1 MTANEDEPQA
11 PEDGATPITLDELVR
26 AVTRLVMGS
35 AGIAVASASR
45 WQRGA
50 EAVAAS
56 GAAGNLTSA
65 ALGLGLA
72 TERVV
77 VKGAS
82 AVGGTAASVTWGF
95 MRATPFRRPLEHL
108 AERFRGEQRLSER
121 EVADA
126 ADAIVDA
133 VGEVLLARIDID
145 RVIDR
150 IALERVLARV
160 DRSELTRRIDRSVA
174 QDEEAR

>member
-1 MTANEDEPQA
+1 MTIEDEPQEPA
-11 PEDGATPITLDELVR
+11 DDGAPITADELIR
-26 AVTRLVMGS
+26 AATRLVMGS

-50 EAVAAS
+50 EAAAAS
-56 GAAGNLTSA
+56 GAAGSLASA

-72 TERVV
+72 AERVV

-82 AVGGTAASVTWGF
+82 VVGGTAASVTWGV
-95 MRATPFRRPLEHL
+95 MRATPFRRPAERL

-121 EVADA
+121 EVTDA

-133 VGEVLLARIDID
+133 IGEAVLARIDID

-150 IALERVLARV
+150 IALERVLARMDRRELARRV
-160 DRSELTRRIDRSVA
+160 DERST
-174 QDEEAR
+174 EEGATG